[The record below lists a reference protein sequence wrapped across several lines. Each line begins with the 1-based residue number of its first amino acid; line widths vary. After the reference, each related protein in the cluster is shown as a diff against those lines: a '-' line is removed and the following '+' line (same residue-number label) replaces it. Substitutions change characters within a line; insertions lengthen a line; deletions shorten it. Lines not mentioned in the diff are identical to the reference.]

1 MAGTVELETIASN
14 PVNGGVSGSVT
25 FKIRIDDGPA
35 AYLLVAVPGPVANT
49 TALITDAWERLAAG
63 AGEWITTARREIGE
77 NAMDQIEHVVVLMLE
92 NRGFDHALGWL
103 YENDH
108 PLVNL
113 PAGPAR
119 PASQANLRDF
129 EGLAGLD
136 LATLT
141 NIIGESPETAL
152 VSSPPI
158 RGASSPIAPPQNPHE
173 DYVHICADMFGAPFE
188 QLKRGDIK
196 PANVTM
202 KGYLADFATN
212 FDDAWDPVAYKRIM
226 ETYLPAQLPVLNGL
240 AKHYGVSDQWFC
252 SVPSQTNTNRAFLL
266 AGTARGMV
274 TNGFYP
280 YKYAKKSWASD
291 QLPADTRTLFDVLEE
306 NGKGAA
312 WMYFWSGNW
321 PPYPTGDWT
330 YVRIMFPRLADKKY
344 DTNFA
349 KIDDFFTR
357 AKAGTLPAV
366 SFLEP
371 EFGGGATIDATLQ
384 KNTNDYH
391 PVQDLTKA
399 EDFVQQ
405 VYDAVSRGP
414 AWSKTLLLITFDE
427 NGGTYDHVP
436 PPAATPS
443 TTPASNADVAPLGYE
458 QRDLDK
464 DTRTQLGFGFDMFG
478 VRVPTLAISPW
489 VAKSTVFRSP
499 TDVPFD
505 HTSVIATIL
514 EWQGVDRAAW
524 NLGQRTA
531 AAPTFDLVVS
541 LDQPRDPSDASVGL
555 AFGTRPVRAPNA
567 VPLTYGMTFRLQ
579 HTGNPWGPG
588 QDPGTGLWWAT
599 AARSLL
605 TYYPQVSARASDAVT
620 LRLVSPTKALGQPV
634 LNNDVVLVVSTESD
648 LGSANVLGAWADSAN
663 LYYAKAALATDGGQ
677 SWSVRLPAYRVSG
690 EPVYVGDQVFF
701 ASLRAKYAYQ
711 RIVPEAPWLNSKLG
725 AWAIWTIMGQG

>member
-158 RGASSPIAPPQNPHE
+158 RGAS
-173 DYVHICADMFGAPFE
+173 
-188 QLKRGDIK
+188 
-196 PANVTM
+196 
-202 KGYLADFATN
+202 
-212 FDDAWDPVAYKRIM
+212 
-226 ETYLPAQLPVLNGL
+226 
-240 AKHYGVSDQWFC
+240 
-252 SVPSQTNTNRAFLL
+252 
-266 AGTARGMV
+266 
-274 TNGFYP
+274 
-280 YKYAKKSWASD
+280 
-291 QLPADTRTLFDVLEE
+291 LPADTRTVFDVLEE
-306 NGKGAA
+306 TGHGDQ
-312 WMYFWSGNW
+312 WMYFWHSSW
-321 PPYPTGDWT
+321 PPTKLGENQYT
-330 YVRIMFPRLADKKY
+330 RIMFPQLAADRY
-344 DTNFA
+344 DGQFA
-349 KIDDFFTR
+349 KMDEFYER
-357 AKAGTLPAV
+357 AAAGTLPAV
-366 SFLEP
+366 SFIEP
-371 EFGGGATIDATLQ
+371 EWGGGKTLDSLAQ
-384 KNTNDYH
+384 LNGNDYH
-391 PVQDLTKA
+391 PVSDTTKG
-399 EDFVQQ
+399 EDFVLQ
-405 VYDAVSRGP
+405 VYRSLATGP
-414 AWSKTLLLITFDE
+414 AWNKTLFLITFDE